1 MSNLSYRASRL
12 EEGMWEVSTPHGRW
26 WTVAKIESESMQGW
40 YITNE
45 SGRTVKSDG
54 ALGRLLIAA
63 VERKIGGQS

>member
-1 MSNLSYRASRL
+1 MSRASYRASRI

-26 WTVAKIESESMQGW
+26 WTVAKIESKSMQGW